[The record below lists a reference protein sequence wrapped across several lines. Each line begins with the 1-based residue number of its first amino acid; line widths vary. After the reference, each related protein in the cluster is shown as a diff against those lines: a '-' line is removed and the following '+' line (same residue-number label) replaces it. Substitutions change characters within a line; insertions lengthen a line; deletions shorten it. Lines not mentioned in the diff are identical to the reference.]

1 MVRPGCRLGQ
11 YFLGQL
17 LGMGP
22 QGDLGAHYD
31 AGIRFHLARRR
42 AETFPEPRLLPW
54 LYNFRL
60 RLRPCHL
67 LWREPPAGRHALLY
81 VAAGR
86 SLQPGSGRD

>member
-1 MVRPGCRLGQ
+1 MRRGYAPETLKKLIYLCDS
-11 YFLGQL
+11 
-17 LGMGP
+17 GMEFKG
-22 QGDLGAHYD
+22 L